1 MKALKKRT
9 FEKTIRLT
17 RAEKDALTE
26 KAKMARRTRE
36 EFCRLALFG
45 KTIKEAPPRDFFQM
59 WMQLRRVGNLLY
71 QLMDIAQEKDA
82 ALIHSLLDYTHAG
95 DDLFEIAYV
104 TKE

>member
-1 MKALKKRT
+1 MKKRT
-9 FEKTIRLT
+9 LEKMIRLT

-82 ALIHSLLDYTHAG
+82 TLIQSLLDYTHVG

>member
-1 MKALKKRT
+1 MKKRT
-9 FEKTIRLT
+9 LEKMVRLT

-45 KTIKEAPPRDFFQM
+45 KTIKEAPPLDFFQM
-59 WMQLRRVGNLLY
+59 LMQLRRVGYNLY
-71 QLMDIAQEKDA
+71 QLQSVATAKDA
-82 ALIHSLLDYTHAG
+82 EAIQSVLDYAHAG

>member
-1 MKALKKRT
+1 MKKRT

-45 KTIKEAPPRDFFQM
+45 KTIKEAPPMEFFQM

-71 QLMDIAQEKDA
+71 QLQSIAAAKDA
-82 ALIHSLLDYTHAG
+82 TAIQSVLDYAHAG
-95 DDLFEIAYV
+95 EPLFLKAYV
-104 TKE
+104 TKD

>member
-1 MKALKKRT
+1 MKKRS
-9 FEKTIRLT
+9 FEKTIRLP
-17 RAEKDALTE
+17 RAEKDALTK

-45 KTIKEAPPRDFFQM
+45 KTIKEAPPMEFFQM

-71 QLMDIAQEKDA
+71 QLIDIAQEKDA
-82 ALIHSLLDYTHAG
+82 ALIQSLLDYTHAG